1 MQYLILLND
10 PPYGTERSFNGLR
23 MAHALAK
30 NDPDAS
36 VTVFL
41 MADAVLCAKAG
52 QKTPDGYYN
61 LERMIGRVLSAH
73 GRVLMCGTCMDA
85 RGLTGGD
92 MMEGPTRSTMDELAQ
107 ATLVADKALVF

>member
-1 MQYLILLND
+1 MKHLILLND

-30 NDPDAS
+30 NDPEAEI
-36 VTVFL
+36 TVFL

-61 LERMIGRVLSAH
+61 LERMIRRVHSIAPAH
-73 GRVLMCGTCMDA
+73 AATAVAVSRLMTA
-85 RGLTGGD
+85 RG
-92 MMEGPTRSTMDELAQ
+92 ELAD
-107 ATLVADKALVF
+107 AFYVLDSLLARHAAYT